1 MLCSPGITIIINI
14 IIVIII
20 TVGMILLADA
30 NDDDEVPVGEYAE
43 KEKERLEASWRSW
56 GQDVPP
62 GSPIH
67 RLPSSFFEYYYEDD
81 DDGDHDVDDGVH
93 LASTHSVLLLP
104 LWKDPTCIFA
114 PWGNPLRFFSISSYD
129 EHRLKMSQKN
139 KAYCAFPSQDLGD
152 ISNKKTN
159 CPWISAPGDDIA
171 SKQEWLHV
179 TCVCYIRVLSTGEM
193 MMMMIATFKKI
204 NVMTLMMMMMTAP
217 MRCNPC
223 MLHLHGVLPNVC
235 YTCMGYMAWLHLPV

>member
-1 MLCSPGITIIINI
+1 
-14 IIVIII
+14 
-20 TVGMILLADA
+20 MILLADA

-139 KAYCAFPSQDLGD
+139 KAHCAFPSQELGD
-152 ISNKKTN
+152 VSNKKDKLPLNFSSWGWYCIKTGV
-159 CPWISAPGDDIA
+159 APCNLCVVHPSVVYRWNDDDDDCNV
-171 SKQEWLHV
+171 QENQCDD
-179 TCVCYIRVLSTGEM
+179 TDDDDDDSSDAM
-193 MMMMIATFKKI
+193 
-204 NVMTLMMMMMTAP
+204 
-217 MRCNPC
+217 
-223 MLHLHGVLPNVC
+223 
-235 YTCMGYMAWLHLPV
+235 